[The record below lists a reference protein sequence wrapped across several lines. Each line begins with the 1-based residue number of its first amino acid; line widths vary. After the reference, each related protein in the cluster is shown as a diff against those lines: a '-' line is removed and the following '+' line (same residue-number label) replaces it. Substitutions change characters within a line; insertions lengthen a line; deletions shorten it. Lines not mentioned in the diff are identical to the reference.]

1 MNRKPPYYTLDQ
13 ETRRFAELVAYYAES
28 MANCQQNPRTK
39 QDMLEVV
46 SVVCE
51 RLGLDIGPDEDNI
64 NSEPHSEVVLFPK
77 FRLVRNEP
85 QEEPTNSE

>member
-1 MNRKPPYYTLDQ
+1 
-13 ETRRFAELVAYYAES
+13 

-51 RLGLDIGPDEDNI
+51 RLGLDIGPHDDDL
-64 NSEPHSEVVLFPK
+64 EPQGDVLLFPK
-77 FRLVRNEP
+77 FRLVRNETL
-85 QEEPTNSE
+85 EEPTNSE

>member
-1 MNRKPPYYTLDQ
+1 VNRKPPYYTLDQ

-51 RLGLDIGPDEDNI
+51 RLGLTIGPDSDDLKLQGD
-64 NSEPHSEVVLFPK
+64 VVLFPK

-85 QEEPTNSE
+85 LEEPTNSE

>member
-1 MNRKPPYYTLDQ
+1 VNRKPPYYTLDQ
-13 ETRRFAELVAYYAES
+13 ETRRFAELVAYYAQG

-51 RLGLDIGPDEDNI
+51 RLGLTIGPDSDDL
-64 NSEPHSEVVLFPK
+64 EPRGDVLLFPK
-77 FRLVRNEP
+77 FRLVRNETL
-85 QEEPTNSE
+85 EEPTNSE

>member
-13 ETRRFAELVAYYAES
+13 ETRRFAELVAYYAQG

-51 RLGLDIGPDEDNI
+51 RLGLTIGPDSDDL
-64 NSEPHSEVVLFPK
+64 EPRGDVLLFPK
-77 FRLVRNEP
+77 FRLVRNETL
-85 QEEPTNSE
+85 EEPTNSE